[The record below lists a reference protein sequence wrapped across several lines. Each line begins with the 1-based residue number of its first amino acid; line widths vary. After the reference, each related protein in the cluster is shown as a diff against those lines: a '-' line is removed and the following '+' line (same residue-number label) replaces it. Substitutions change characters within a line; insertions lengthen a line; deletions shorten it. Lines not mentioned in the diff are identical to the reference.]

1 MPYSL
6 SNPAVLIG
14 QGVQNAYPAEWLHQS
29 NDAASVVQ
37 VAGFISNGERLGMKV
52 GDFVTHRQTTTD
64 IVSRFV
70 VKTANA
76 TTGAVDLTN
85 ATADASGTNSD

>member
-1 MPYSL
+1 MPYST
-6 SNPAVLIG
+6 SNPPILVG
-14 QGVQNAYPAEWLHQS
+14 QGVQNAYPAEWIHQS
-29 NDAASVVQ
+29 VDAASVVQ
-37 VAGFISNGERLGMKV
+37 VAGFITNGYQLGMKV
-52 GDFVTHRQTTTD
+52 GDFVTHRETDTD

-70 VKTANA
+70 VKTVNA